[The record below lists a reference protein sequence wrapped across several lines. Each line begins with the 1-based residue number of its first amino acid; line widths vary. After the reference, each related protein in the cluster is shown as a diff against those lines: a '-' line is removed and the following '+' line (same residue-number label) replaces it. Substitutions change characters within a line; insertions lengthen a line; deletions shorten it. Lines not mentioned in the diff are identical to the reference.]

1 LRLFLICAAILGLVA
16 SGPFARADQR
26 RFSLDDMMKVEGI
39 GSAIIDPGGRWLVYE
54 RLRPYDE
61 IEDYSFRTYAFGK
74 SGHQLWRYDLDDGG
88 EPELLPGID
97 PAPHTWAEQFSPSGR
112 YLAFV
117 QYSFGTLS
125 LGAYDMVEDTSVTFQ
140 PAPAVSRTGAYN
152 PIWISDTELVFTAL
166 PAGEQPMATSVRAVT
181 GNRLSKAWADAW
193 KNTAPTA
200 DEVRTQPLAGPGGL
214 AAGRLVRANAKTG
227 KVQVLAKGLHADL
240 RLSPDGSVLAALSVS
255 QPDRTDPGARI
266 ESDLQQYTMTLFDV
280 STGMSRSPAPGLEF
294 MPYTISWDPD
304 GQRLAAFGW
313 QRGADPRSGRFHVI
327 NLSTGAV
334 TRYDHVGLDL
344 VSERERGWLQR
355 PERAVFLED
364 SLAMFARPIPAA
376 EDLAPRFTYQDIRP
390 VGLPPADWY
399 RVSADGSHANLTE
412 GLSGISGVP
421 VDGGP
426 GHMTVWSQDGVYKL
440 SAKGDRRCLTKGLK
454 GRLRYLAT
462 GTFMTRSGVVRPDF
476 ADQAMFSVHTAS
488 TGQVVLLDLR
498 EGHEGD
504 GKLFAAPDPNTTPLA
519 GSVAADAIVFTS
531 DHGVVTELLVG
542 RASDQGP
549 ATAIARLN
557 GHLEDV
563 DFGSW
568 QKVSYDVIDPAGVL
582 PVQTVETC
590 LLLPAGADRTAP
602 HPLIVDAY
610 PGAVGKC
617 RNTEPHLS
625 YPDPHSPYLWA
636 GMGYAYARVTT
647 PTERIRT
654 EEGPIAGL
662 PALIDAG
669 VEAIIATGWVD
680 PDRIALHGFSQGGV
694 SALYVAA
701 HSKRYRAVIAKN
713 GWADLFSHYFGGTGV
728 YAYFYEDFGAYLGYD
743 SVKGSDFGIGR
754 TPFEDPETYYRN
766 SPVFLAPRIDTPVL
780 LMHSDLDSFDMAQF
794 DEMFG
799 ALKRAGKDARY
810 VRYWGE
816 GHGPSSP
823 ANIRDMWA
831 RMLAFLDEHGAGSDP

>member
-1 LRLFLICAAILGLVA
+1 MRLVLICAAILGFMV

-26 RFSLDDMMKVEGI
+26 RLSLDDMMKVEGI
-39 GSAIIDPGGRWLVYE
+39 GSAMIDPGGRWLVYE

-74 SGHQLWRYDLDDGG
+74 SGHQLWRYDLEGGG
-88 EPELLPGID
+88 EPQRLPGID
-97 PAPHTWAEQFSPSGR
+97 PAPHAWAEQFSPSGR

-152 PIWISDTELVFTAL
+152 PVWISDTELVFTAL

-181 GNRLSKAWADAW
+181 GKRLAAAWNDAW
-193 KNTAPTA
+193 TNTAPTA
-200 DEVRTQPLAGPGGL
+200 DVVRTQPLAGPGGL
-214 AAGRLVRANAKTG
+214 APGQLVRANAATG
-227 KVQVLAKGLHADL
+227 TVEVLAEGLHADL
-240 RLSPDGSVLAALSVS
+240 RLSPDGSVLAALAVS
-255 QPDRTDPGARI
+255 SPDRTGQTARVG
-266 ESDLQQYTMTLFDV
+266 SDFQHDTLTLFDI
-280 STGMSRSPAPGLEF
+280 SAGTSHRPAPGLEF
-294 MPYTISWDPD
+294 MAYTISWDPA
-304 GQRLAAFGW
+304 GQRVAAFGW
-313 QRGADPRSGRFHVI
+313 QRGADPRSGQFHVI
-327 NLSTGAV
+327 DLLTGSV

-355 PERAVFLED
+355 PERAVFLDD
-364 SLAMFARPIPAA
+364 SLALFARPVPET
-376 EDLAPRFTYQDIRP
+376 EDQAPRFTHQDIRP
-390 VGLPPADWY
+390 EGLPAADWY
-399 RVSADGSHANLTE
+399 RVSPDGRHANLTR
-412 GLSGISGVP
+412 GLPDVSGVP
-421 VDGGP
+421 VHAGP
-426 GHMTVWSQDGVYKL
+426 GHMTVWSPKGVYRL
-440 SAKGDRRCLTKGLK
+440 SAKGARRYLTRGLK
-454 GRLRYLAT
+454 ERFHYLAA

-476 ADQAMFSVHTAS
+476 ADEAMFRVDTAS
-488 TGQVVLLDLR
+488 TGKIVMLDLR
-498 EGHEGD
+498 EGQEG
-504 GKLFAAPDPNTTPLA
+504 GRQLIAAPDPAMTPLA
-519 GSVAADAIVFTS
+519 GSVAAGAVVFTS
-531 DHGVVTELLVG
+531 DQGVVTELLVG
-542 RASDQGP
+542 RASDPGP
-549 ATAIARLN
+549 ATAIAWLN
-557 GHLEDV
+557 GHLETV

-568 QKVSYDVIDPAGVL
+568 QKVTYDVIDPAGVL
-582 PVQTVETC
+582 PVQSVETC
-590 LLLPAGADRTAP
+590 LLLPPGADRTGP
-602 HPLIVDAY
+602 RPLIVDAY

-617 RNTEPHLS
+617 RNTKPHLA

-636 GMGYAYARVTT
+636 GMGYAYARVAT
-647 PTERIRT
+647 PTPRIRT
-654 EEGPIAGL
+654 EEGPVAGL

-669 VEAIIATGWVD
+669 VEAIIATGRVD
-680 PDRIALHGFSQGGV
+680 PDRIALHGFSQGAV

-701 HSKRYRAVIAKN
+701 HSKRYRAVIARN

-743 SVKGSDFGIGR
+743 SVKGSDFGIAR
-754 TPFEDPETYYRN
+754 TPFEDPEIYYRN
-766 SPVFLAPRIDTPVL
+766 SPVFLAPDIDAPVL

-831 RMLAFLDEHGAGSDP
+831 RMLAFLDEYGAGADP